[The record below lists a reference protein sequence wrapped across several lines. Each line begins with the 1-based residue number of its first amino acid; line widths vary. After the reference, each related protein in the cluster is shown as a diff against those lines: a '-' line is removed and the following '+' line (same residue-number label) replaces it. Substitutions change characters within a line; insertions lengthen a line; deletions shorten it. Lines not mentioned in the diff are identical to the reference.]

1 MIIGLVREVKD
12 SEDRVGLT
20 PDAVRA
26 YVKAG
31 HTVLV
36 ESGAGK
42 TSGFSD
48 AAYKK
53 RGALIIESAKE
64 VWRKSKMIIKVKE
77 PVRSEYPLIRT
88 GQIIYTYLH
97 LAADEPL
104 LKTLLKK
111 RVSAIAYETVRDETG
126 LPLLKPMSEVA
137 GRLSVLE
144 GARFLY
150 KNNGGNGLLISGVT
164 GVNPAKVT
172 IIGAGVAGTAALQN
186 AYGLGGDV
194 TILDINEQRLND
206 LKQMYPKLTTLI
218 SNEENIIASLKE
230 ADLVV
235 SSVLLPG
242 KKAPKIIKKAYYKE
256 MKKGAVIVDIAI
268 DQGGSTEVSRPTTHK
283 EPVFRFSGI
292 THYCVAN
299 MPGIVPRTSTIA
311 LNNATLKFGLEIAN
325 KGLEKSVEENL
336 SIKEGLNTYK
346 GYITQKDVA
355 ESFNQTY
362 VAFESLR

>member
-48 AAYKK
+48 AAYKR

-111 RVSAIAYETVRDETG
+111 RVSAIAYETVRDET
-126 LPLLKPMSEVA
+126 
-137 GRLSVLE
+137 
-144 GARFLY
+144 
-150 KNNGGNGLLISGVT
+150 
-164 GVNPAKVT
+164 
-172 IIGAGVAGTAALQN
+172 
-186 AYGLGGDV
+186 
-194 TILDINEQRLND
+194 
-206 LKQMYPKLTTLI
+206 
-218 SNEENIIASLKE
+218 
-230 ADLVV
+230 
-235 SSVLLPG
+235 
-242 KKAPKIIKKAYYKE
+242 
-256 MKKGAVIVDIAI
+256 
-268 DQGGSTEVSRPTTHK
+268 
-283 EPVFRFSGI
+283 
-292 THYCVAN
+292 
-299 MPGIVPRTSTIA
+299 
-311 LNNATLKFGLEIAN
+311 
-325 KGLEKSVEENL
+325 
-336 SIKEGLNTYK
+336 
-346 GYITQKDVA
+346 
-355 ESFNQTY
+355 
-362 VAFESLR
+362 